1 MDCAGDWFCG
11 GVCGG
16 VWIGGVVYELG
27 EAEGIYAICDLQD
40 YFGGGGF
47 VFCFADGVRRRGRVH
62 TAGPEVGAPFDP
74 GEARGAQ
81 KTRFAQGRRRA
92 RRRERRSTGWRGC
105 CWRGGV
111 GRWEPAL
118 PVVGFLGLEQRGRRT
133 CAGWWVWYEF
143 GGASEE

>member
-47 VFCFADGVRRRGRVH
+47 VFCFADGMRRRGRELNAE
-62 TAGPEVGAPFDP
+62 TQ
-74 GEARGAQ
+74 RAQ
-81 KTRFAQGRRRA
+81 
-92 RRRERRSTGWRGC
+92 RRETLEHRPFEAQDKQECLCHMGILSLETKRKMGLC
-105 CWRGGV
+105 GGRV
-111 GRWEPAL
+111 L
-118 PVVGFLGLEQRGRRT
+118 L
-133 CAGWWVWYEF
+133 
-143 GGASEE
+143 